1 MKSVKRKYCEEV
13 ELKYI
18 TTNEIEHFEFREA
31 FIEDIMQMKGYFYM
45 ELDNVKI
52 LPENSCNR
60 DIREMRANQLVF
72 QITDGRITSFV
83 EEGYK
88 VFDADGKLTRQQ
100 DDIMIQEE
108 AYQDRLNE
116 LKECYLYSIEKNQNQ
131 YRISIDTEDHTYF
144 LTVEGT
150 EDVEKWDRFLNL

>member
-1 MKSVKRKYCEEV
+1 M
-13 ELKYI
+13 KYI

>member
-1 MKSVKRKYCEEV
+1 M
-13 ELKYI
+13 KYI

-31 FIEDIMQMKGYFYM
+31 FIEDIMHMKGYFYM